1 MSEARSSGGEHGLMS
16 GALGLGGDFVA
27 SIATVAPSSS
37 VAFTL
42 ALLLGFSGQA
52 SPLAVLVVGAAMTC
66 AALGYASLNRW
77 RAHAGAPY
85 QWVGAAVGP
94 VFGIGTGLLSALAST
109 LANIGNITLAGAY
122 LLFVIFLTHSAS
134 NFVVWV
140 AAAVIMAA
148 LLWLSIRGIRP
159 SIWVQISAVVIE
171 YSVVISFVIL
181 ALIHEAGGA
190 GGARLPSLSDFSL
203 TTSLGGFKGL
213 AEAAVVC
220 GFLYAGWESPSVLG
234 EETRNSRFNPG
245 RAMILGTSFLTI
257 WYTFL
262 IVVFEGVSSQAS
274 LLAHGTDVLAYAGG
288 LLAPGPLGRLLPIA
302 VLIAVIGT
310 TQMQMTEP
318 SRIMFALARD
328 RLIPKIW
335 GVLNG
340 THRTPWIGLTILA
353 IIPPVFL
360 IPYLVSASANTAIGD
375 VISAAGM
382 LYLFMYF
389 VIAASSVW
397 FYREHLTKSVG
408 TFLLS
413 GLLPLIGGVFL
424 LVIFA
429 YGLTTQPAAVSVVS
443 AVGVVLMYVVA
454 MFIRRTSPNSPFFVE
469 LAERKRL
476 GHRGA
481 DFPAAGQLASGA
493 VGTPAEAE

>member
-1 MSEARSSGGEHGLMS
+1 MAGTGQSTGQHGLMA
-16 GALGLGGDFVA
+16 GAIGLGGDFVA

-42 ALLLGFSGQA
+42 ALLLGFSGQG

-85 QWVGAAVGP
+85 VWVGAAVNP
-94 VFGIGTGLLSALAST
+94 VVGIGTGLLSALAST

-122 LLFVIFLTHSAS
+122 LIFVILLTHTSS
-134 NFVVWV
+134 NFLVWL
-140 AAAVIMAA
+140 AAAAIMAA

-159 SIWVQISAVVIE
+159 SIWVQIGAVVVE
-171 YSVVISFVIL
+171 YSVVISFVVL
-181 ALIHEAGGA
+181 ALIHEASGA
-190 GGARLPSLSDFSL
+190 GGARLPSLSDFSFS
-203 TTSLGGFKGL
+203 TSLGGFKGL

-234 EETRNSRFNPG
+234 EESTKARFNPG
-245 RAMILGTSFLTI
+245 RAMILGTAFLTV

-262 IVVFEGVSSQAS
+262 ILVFEGVSSQAA
-274 LLAHGTDVLAYAGG
+274 LLSHGTDVLAYAGT
-288 LLAPGPLGRLLPIA
+288 LLAPGPFGRLLPIA

-318 SRIMFALARD
+318 SRIMYALARD
-328 RLIPKIW
+328 QLIPKIW
-335 GVLNG
+335 GVLHQA
-340 THRTPWIGLTILA
+340 HRTPWIGLTILA

-360 IPYLVSASANTAIGD
+360 VPYLVSASANTAIGD

-389 VIAASSVW
+389 VIAVSSVW
-397 FYREHLTKSVG
+397 FYREHIT
-408 TFLLS
+408 TS
-413 GLLPLIGGVFL
+413 GSAFVFSGILPLVGGVFM

-429 YGLTTQPAAVSVVS
+429 YGLTTQIAAVSIVA
-443 AVGVVLMYVVA
+443 AVGVVLIYVAAAV
-454 MFIRRTSPNSPFFVE
+454 IRQTASGSPFF
-469 LAERKRL
+469 AEMAQRKL
-476 GHRGA
+476 SGHSGA
-481 DFPAAGQLASGA
+481 DFPAVPEAAGE
-493 VGTPAEAE
+493 PAGE